1 MSQPPQDM
9 KAFNRQLIEAFR
21 ASGGKGELGPVHFE
35 HLVVLTTT
43 GRRSGVPHAVPL
55 GSARDDAGNLI
66 LFGSNMGAAKEPDWV
81 ANIRANPHVTAEI
94 TGRTVETD
102 AEILTGGERD
112 DAYRRW
118 IELAPH
124 TAGHEEQAGR
134 AIPMIRVPVSTDAA
148 Q

>member
-21 ASGGKGELGPVHFE
+21 AAGGKGELGPVHFE
-35 HLVVLTTT
+35 NMVVLTTT
-43 GRRSGVPHAVPL
+43 GRRSGAQHAVPL
-55 GSARDDAGNLI
+55 GAARDDDGNLI

-81 ANIRANPHVTAEI
+81 ANIRANPRVTAEI
-94 TGRTVETD
+94 TGRTIETD
-102 AEILTGGERD
+102 AEVLTGAARD

-118 IELAPH
+118 IEMAPH
-124 TAGHEEQAGR
+124 TAGHQEQAGR
-134 AIPMIRVPVSTDAA
+134 EIPMIRVPLPADAA